1 MKSKIQR
8 KESKKNENKN
18 KNKNR
23 GECAVVEKSQDWR
36 IEYLFTSSA
45 SKR

>member
-23 GECAVVEKSQDWR
+23 GECAVVEKSQD
-36 IEYLFTSSA
+36 
-45 SKR
+45 